1 MQLFNTDPKGRI
13 IPMEDGELTF
23 YDQFLNVEEAQNYF
37 ALLRKSL
44 AWRQDSIKM
53 YGKELLI
60 PRLQAWYGDREVKY
74 KYSGILL
81 EPLAWTSAL
90 LELKESIEA
99 VSNTKF
105 NSVLVNLYR
114 DGKDSMG
121 WHSDDEPEL
130 GKNPVIASLSLGAVR
145 RFSFRHRQRKDL
157 VKIRM
162 DLLDGSLLIMC
173 GNTQHNW
180 QHSLPKT
187 TKKVGERINLTFRQ
201 ISSRS

>member
-1 MQLFNTDPKGRI
+1 MWLFNTNPQGRD
-13 IPMEDGELTF
+13 IPLEDGELTF
-23 YDQFLNVEEAQNYF
+23 YDQFLNVEEAHNCF
-37 ALLRKSL
+37 ALLRKNL

-60 PRLQAWYGDREVKY
+60 PRLQAWYGDQSARY

-81 EPLAWTSAL
+81 EPLAWTPTL
-90 LELKESIEA
+90 LELKKRVEKA
-99 VSNTKF
+99 CNTKF

-130 GKNPVIASLSLGAVR
+130 GENPVIASLSLGATR
-145 RFSFRHRQRKDL
+145 RFSFRHRQQKDL
-157 VKIRM
+157 AKIRM
-162 DLLDGSLLIMC
+162 DLLDGSLLIMR
-173 GNTQHNW
+173 GKTQHYW

-187 TKKVGERINLTFRQ
+187 AKKVGERINLTFRS
-201 ISSRS
+201 IRLRT

>member
-1 MQLFNTDPKGRI
+1 MWLFNTNPQGRD
-13 IPMEDGELTF
+13 IPLEDGELTF
-23 YDQFLNVEEAQNYF
+23 YDQFLNVEEAHNCF
-37 ALLRKSL
+37 ALLRKNL

-60 PRLQAWYGDREVKY
+60 PRLQAWYGDQSARY

-81 EPLAWTSAL
+81 EPLAWTPTL
-90 LELKESIEA
+90 LELKKRVEKA
-99 VSNTKF
+99 CNTKF

-130 GKNPVIASLSLGAVR
+130 GKNPVIASLSLGATR
-145 RFSFRHRQRKDL
+145 RFSFRHRQQKDL
-157 VKIRM
+157 AKIRM
-162 DLLDGSLLIMC
+162 DLLDGSLLIMR
-173 GNTQHNW
+173 GKTQHYW

-187 TKKVGERINLTFRQ
+187 AKKVGERINLTFRS
-201 ISSRS
+201 IRLRT